1 MSMALVK
8 DEDSVINHYAGTF
21 AAGSRR
27 AVVRATGNLT
37 VRSQAAYTMFGGG
50 DADMSFV
57 DTGAFWRRRAGMLKL
72 VHLVRWRVP
81 KSGFVDRRH

>member
-37 VRSQAAYTMFGGG
+37 VRSQAVYTMFGGG
-50 DADMSFV
+50 VLSDCGQALLSYM
-57 DTGAFWRRRAGMLKL
+57 RRDNL
-72 VHLVRWRVP
+72 VVCT
-81 KSGFVDRRH
+81 